1 INTAP
6 FDIHSIDLSV
16 ELRQIPLFIYELQAR
31 ATAISND
38 LLNKRIPAVETIL
51 TGLSALSLVD
61 LATQLETAARLILG
75 DQFKLVPRYVL
86 PLPQRA
92 EIGNSWTA
100 TNDLLDYLK
109 TTKKRTNPEED
120 WLNGISRVHEKM
132 KHLENCLLLR
142 EAFDLPEKDLAIH
155 PVQLPFKAEKY
166 HWMAL
171 DFPEADVNLESGNTL
186 LYTAFT
192 PKAMTAPVEICGM
205 LVDEWTELI
214 PATEETTGITFH
226 YDRPNSEAPQT
237 LLLVTPTTLSG
248 NWRWDDLVDGMAYAL

>member
-1 INTAP
+1 M
-6 FDIHSIDLSV
+6 
-16 ELRQIPLFIYELQAR
+16 
-31 ATAISND
+31 
-38 LLNKRIPAVETIL
+38 
-51 TGLSALSLVD
+51 
-61 LATQLETAARLILG
+61 
-75 DQFKLVPRYVL
+75 VPRYAL
-86 PLPQRA
+86 PLAQRA

-100 TNDLLDYLK
+100 ADDLLDYLK

-142 EAFDLPEKDLAIH
+142 EAFGLPENDLAIH
-155 PVQLPFKAEKY
+155 PVQLPFKAKNY

-171 DFPEADVNLESGNTL
+171 DFPEGDVDLEAGNTL

-192 PKAMTAPVEICGM
+192 PKATTAPVEICGM

-237 LLLVTPTTLSG
+237 LLLVTPTKLSG
-248 NWRWDDLVDGMAYAL
+248 NWQWDDLVDGIAYALDAAKARAIEPAKIDTTPFTSFLPAVLGAESLHPFSIVLDNKAHYLTQEAILKVDQP